1 MGRAGEEDTVCLVD
15 QSRRYAASAA
25 ERWPAAQLSEEK
37 IPPGFVR
44 YVELEGTQPV
54 ARGAMRASVLPRR
67 QLSGMRLRVWLISAA
82 VVLVA
87 LIGLVASWTNASIA
101 APLRPGLDFTGG
113 TQIQLE
119 RQCNETCGDLKA
131 IVVSNRIR
139 ELTLPQEQGDALP
152 NLGSPRVQ
160 LLDGG
165 ESLLLRLP
173 TLSAAQGQAVIEAM
187 GPVAGPFVEGGQSVE
202 TIGPSLGGQLLR
214 SSLISLLV
222 AFAGIAT
229 YITFRYDRRYAFL
242 ALVALAHDVV
252 IVCGVFAWLGLVL
265 QLEVD
270 SLFAVAL
277 LTIAG
282 YSVNDTVVVFD
293 RIRERSRDN
302 KELSLCEQVDLAV
315 SATLTRT
322 LYTSGT
328 TLLPLLALIFFGG
341 ATLYWFAIALALGV
355 IVGSWSSIALAPSL
369 LTLWEPSRG

>member
-1 MGRAGEEDTVCLVD
+1 MVA
-15 QSRRYAASAA
+15 SSSASATPSGLIPA
-25 ERWPAAQLSEEK
+25 WPLSS
-37 IPPGFVR
+37 
-44 YVELEGTQPV
+44 
-54 ARGAMRASVLPRR
+54 MRV
-67 QLSGMRLRVWLISAA
+67 RVWIVSGVVVLIS
-82 VVLVA
+82 
-87 LIGLVASWTNASIA
+87 LIGLGLSWADASIG

-119 RQCNETCGDLKA
+119 RQCGETCGELRA
-131 IVVSNRIR
+131 LEVSEQLRR
-139 ELTLPQEQGDALP
+139 LELPEEPGELLP
-152 NLGSPRVQ
+152 NLSSPRVQ

-165 ESLLLRLP
+165 TSLLLRLP
-173 TLSAAQGQAVIEAM
+173 TLSAAQGQAVIA
-187 GPVAGPFVEGGQSVE
+187 GVTSVAGPFIAGGQSVE

-222 AFAGIAT
+222 AFGGIAT
-229 YITFRYDRRYAFL
+229 YITIRYDRRYAFL
-242 ALVALAHDVV
+242 ALVALAHDVL
-252 IVCGVFAWLGLVL
+252 IVCRVFAWLGLLV

-293 RIRERSRDN
+293 RIRERSRQN
-302 KELSLCEQVDLAV
+302 TELSLSQQVDLAV

-328 TLLPLLALIFFGG
+328 TLMPLLALIFFGG
-341 ATLYWFAIALALGV
+341 STLYWFAIALALGV

-369 LTLWEPSRG
+369 LTLWEPSRD